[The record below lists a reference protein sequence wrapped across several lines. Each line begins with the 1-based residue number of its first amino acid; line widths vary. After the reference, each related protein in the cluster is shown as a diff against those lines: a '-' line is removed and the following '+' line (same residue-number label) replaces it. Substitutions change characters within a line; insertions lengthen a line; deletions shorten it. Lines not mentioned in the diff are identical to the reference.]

1 MEYFKLLE
9 KVPENISKV
18 SEFRTVGTKPLGGL
32 AVGFGLALKTGEEV
46 RKFTNEGKVLLVTD
60 KTMISIGTEKIISDS
75 LRSSGFDVV
84 TFDEVEPEPHLSTC
98 RKVQE
103 IVRGGNFSAIVGLG
117 GGSPMDM
124 AKTAAITATNPEDI
138 RKYLMNIGKPQGEV
152 EAAEPFEREGLPCI
166 LLPTTSGTG
175 SEVSPYIIASEGN
188 RKLGGVSP
196 YLYGTVALVDPIL
209 TATMPP
215 KVTAFTGLDALTHG
229 LEGMIGKNVPITEV
243 LTLKCVDYVFKYLPK
258 AVEDGE
264 DLEARYF
271 MSFASVFGMM
281 SYTQGGGLYAHSM
294 SYLLTLDGEHPH
306 GLGCGLAL
314 PYTLMFNFDFIRQVL
329 LKLAPI
335 VAPDA
340 SVAEEETAE
349 IVVGRFKDLVKRVG
363 LPSSLKELGIEKSR
377 IEDYASQMV
386 KIYYR
391 PNNPRPMDIDE
402 AHKLLSSMW
411 EGELVRI

>member
-1 MEYFKLLE
+1 
-9 KVPENISKV
+9 
-18 SEFRTVGTKPLGGL
+18 
-32 AVGFGLALKTGEEV
+32 
-46 RKFTNEGKVLLVTD
+46 
-60 KTMISIGTEKIISDS
+60 
-75 LRSSGFDVV
+75 
-84 TFDEVEPEPHLSTC
+84 
-98 RKVQE
+98 
-103 IVRGGNFSAIVGLG
+103 
-117 GGSPMDM
+117 
-124 AKTAAITATNPEDI
+124 
-138 RKYLMNIGKPQGEV
+138 
-152 EAAEPFEREGLPCI
+152 
-166 LLPTTSGTG
+166 
-175 SEVSPYIIASEGN
+175 
-188 RKLGGVSP
+188 
-196 YLYGTVALVDPIL
+196 
-209 TATMPP
+209 
-215 KVTAFTGLDALTHG
+215 
-229 LEGMIGKNVPITEV
+229 MIGKNVPITEV

-340 SVAEEETAE
+340 PVTEEETAE

-363 LPSSLKELGIEKSR
+363 LPSSLKELGIAKSR

-411 EGELVRI
+411 EGKLVRI